1 MKLNTTKY
9 SPIAFHGGLL
19 WARIVLGVLM
29 ILNHGLPK
37 IEKYEVLKTEFYN
50 FMGLGPQ
57 FSLTLAILAE
67 VMCSLLIIFGL
78 FTRLA
83 TIPLIITM
91 IVAVSANNWAVLGK
105 AEMGFLYLAGFVFLF
120 LIGPGSYSLD
130 EKMNNQK
137 RFFK

>member
-9 SPIAFHGGLL
+9 SPIALHGALL
-19 WARIVLGVLM
+19 WTRIVLGVLM

-37 IEKYEVLKTEFYN
+37 IEKYEVLKVEFYN

-57 FSLTLAILAE
+57 FSLILAILAE
-67 VMCSLLIIFGL
+67 VMCSLLIVFGL

-83 TIPLIITM
+83 TIPLIVTM
-91 IVAVSANNWAVLGK
+91 LVAVSTNSWAVLGK
-105 AEMGFLYLAGFVFLF
+105 AEMGFLYLTGFVLLL

-137 RFFK
+137 RIFS